1 MIFDNGRVAVKD
13 GFGAHA
19 QKQAGYTALSA
30 HYGFNALFCNPAE
43 GHEKGLVEGLVGWAR
58 RNICVPVPRVTD
70 IQTLNEL
77 LLERC
82 MQYENHKV
90 NGRKNTVG
98 YLFLEEKSCL
108 RPLPRYPFETAKCM
122 NARVN
127 AFATVRFRTNNYSVP
142 VKYVGREVGI
152 KGYPETVEIYF
163 NGMKISSHMR
173 LFGKHQSSYHLEDYM
188 PLLEKRP
195 RAITNAAPVKQNI
208 PPEVLHELKNNT
220 SDQAQVIDILH
231 HFTRKNAFSEADVVI
246 SDPVK
251 VQDTDLHL
259 YDALSIGKEV
269 TANDH

>member
-1 MIFDNGRVAVKD
+1 M
-13 GFGAHA
+13 
-19 QKQAGYTALSA
+19 
-30 HYGFNALFCNPAE
+30 
-43 GHEKGLVEGLVGWAR
+43 VGWAR
-58 RNICVPVPRVTD
+58 RNICVPVPRVSD

-82 MQYENHKV
+82 TQYENHKV

-98 YLFLEEKSCL
+98 YLFLEEKSYL
-108 RPLPRYPFETAKCM
+108 RSLPRYPFKTAKCI

-173 LFGKHQSSYHLEDYM
+173 LFEKHQSSYHLEDYM

-208 PPEVLHELKNNT
+208 PPEVLQELKYNT

-231 HFTRKNAFSEADVVI
+231 HFTRKNTFSEVDVII

-259 YDALSIGKEV
+259 YDALSIGKGV
-269 TANDH
+269 TANEH